1 MSNAWVSKR
10 TPYFSTKEYKET
22 KNEKLVIKGKTK
34 DKIRYK
40 KTTNLREKKKNIKE
54 IYLRTK
60 RSKYI
65 SKAIKH

>member
-1 MSNAWVSKR
+1 MSKR
-10 TPYFSTKEYKET
+10 TNYFEAIECRET

-40 KTTNLREKKKNIKE
+40 KTINLREKKKNIKE
-54 IYLRTK
+54 MYLM
-60 RSKYI
+60 SKSDKDI